1 MEKSNIISNNKER
14 GEGEKISKNYYQQKN
29 DSVAKKK

>member
-14 GEGEKISKNYYQQKN
+14 GGKISKKYYQQKN